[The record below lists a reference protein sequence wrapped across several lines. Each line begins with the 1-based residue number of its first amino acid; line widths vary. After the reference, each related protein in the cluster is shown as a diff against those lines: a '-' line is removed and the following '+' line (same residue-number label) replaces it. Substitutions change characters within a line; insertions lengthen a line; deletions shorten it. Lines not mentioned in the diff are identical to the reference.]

1 MGVACASCG
10 HLIPSGQFRC
20 SHCGAAAKREDL
32 DDYGGLLE
40 ATAESPPASAAT
52 LDAAP
57 VRTSPAED
65 DDGAAREPLVPRG
78 TFASELPDRSDDH
91 DERES
96 VRESV
101 AKPSDAAKS
110 SDPARSSDAAKS
122 SDATKAAP
130 RSSANPAS
138 GKVKTVRS
146 AARPPFL
153 ASEILREDLTPS
165 EPGKRLLEIALY
177 VAPSLG
183 IVATLLT
190 GLSTSASWIALVA
203 LTGLLALVRFELPY
217 ATRALLVALT
227 GGGTLAL
234 IAVWGSVLGAR
245 FDRALIAGAATL
257 LPAALYFRAWYR
269 GSEGA
274 RVLVA
279 SALVLALAWAMGTS
293 DRQLLSLVFSWQSW
307 LPALTWYLF
316 ALLCLFSL
324 LAFMGAETTGGCDVW
339 AIGVSVWY
347 GLFATVRFALEA
359 QRPGAVGANLHTLGL
374 LEPALAGPTAIAL
387 AQLLAR
393 AVGARTSRR
402 VSPA

>member
-20 SHCGAAAKREDL
+20 SHCGAAAKREDS

-40 ATAESPPASAAT
+40 ATAESPPASATA
-52 LDAAP
+52 LEAAP
-57 VRTSPAED
+57 LRTPPADD
-65 DDGAAREPLVPRG
+65 DDGAGREPLVPRG
-78 TFASELPDRSDDH
+78 TFASELPDRGDDS
-91 DERES
+91 DEREAG
-96 VRESV
+96 REPP
-101 AKPSDAAKS
+101 AKLPEPIKANEA
-110 SDPARSSDAAKS
+110 P
-122 SDATKAAP
+122 KAAVA
-130 RSSANPAS
+130 RASANPAS
-138 GKVKTVRS
+138 GKVKTVRA

-165 EPGKRLLEIALY
+165 EPGKRLLDVALY
-177 VAPSLG
+177 IAPALG
-183 IVATLLT
+183 ILATLLA
-190 GLSTSASWIALVA
+190 GLTTSASWVALVA
-203 LTGLLALVRFELPY
+203 LTGLLALARFELPY
-217 ATRALLVALT
+217 ATRALLVAVT

-245 FDRALIAGAATL
+245 FDRALITGAATL
-257 LPAALYFRAWYR
+257 LPASLYFRAWYR

-324 LAFMGAETTGGCDVW
+324 LAFMGAETTGGCDIW
-339 AIGVSVWY
+339 AVGVSVWY
-347 GLFATVRFALEA
+347 ALFATVRFALET
-359 QRPGAVGANLHTLGL
+359 QRPGAVGENLHVLGL
-374 LEPALAGPTAIAL
+374 LEPALAAPTSIAL

-393 AVGARTSRR
+393 SVGARAGRR